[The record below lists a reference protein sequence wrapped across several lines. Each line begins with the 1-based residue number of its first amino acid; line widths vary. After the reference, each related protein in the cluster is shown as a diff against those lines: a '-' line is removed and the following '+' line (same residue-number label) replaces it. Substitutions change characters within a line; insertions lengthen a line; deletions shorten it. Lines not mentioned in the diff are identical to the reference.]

1 LVCCEKQFS
10 TKEPQEAPLPKN
22 HRKLQES
29 HNVFNE
35 YFRQNA
41 DAILQFRPRT
51 KDLHREAQIVQSN
64 VRQQESYRSEAPSGQ
79 SRPASDLEYSQET
92 ASAPFMNI
100 DTKMAASPEPSTHT
114 ADFAQRV
121 RVNQTK
127 LTSELKPHYDFI
139 VCGSGS
145 SGSVLAR
152 RLAENPDV
160 SVLLLEAGG
169 SDDVPSVMEAGQWA
183 ANLGSD
189 RDWAFQAQPNPHL
202 NGRSIPMNMGKVLGG
217 GSSINAMVWARGHK
231 NDWDYFALEAGDP
244 AWSYESVL
252 NIYRRIEDWHGAPDP
267 KYRGWFLSN
276 QSLTPA
282 HLLWPCWKEH
292 ARSGSQLLKIRT
304 VA

>member
-1 LVCCEKQFS
+1 MSGKS
-10 TKEPQEAPLPKN
+10 RDDWPEAIADDDASLLWFVAKSSFLPKN

-41 DAILQFRPRT
+41 DAIVQFRLRT

-64 VRQQESYRSEAPSGQ
+64 IRQQESCRSEAPSGQ
-79 SRPASDLEYSQET
+79 SRPASYLEYSQET

-100 DTKMAASPEPSTHT
+100 DTKIAASPEPSTHA
-114 ADFAQRV
+114 ADFAERG
-121 RVNQTK
+121 RVNQAK
-127 LTSELKPHYDFI
+127 LTSELRPHYYFV
-139 VCGSGS
+139 VCGTGS

-152 RLAENPDV
+152 RLAENPEG

-169 SDDVPSVMEAGQWA
+169 RDDAPGVMEAGQWP
-183 ANLGSD
+183 ANLGTE

-231 NDWDYFALEAGDP
+231 NDWDYFASEAGDP

-252 NIYRRIEDWHGAPDP
+252 NMYRRIED
-267 KYRGWFLSN
+267 
-276 QSLTPA
+276 
-282 HLLWPCWKEH
+282 
-292 ARSGSQLLKIRT
+292 
-304 VA
+304 